1 MKFYIVKMMIYY
13 YLLPLKHI
21 KVLKSVATFATF
33 YSEVIIWN
41 LYLIK
46 NQYII
51 HLLIIFDFSKLY
63 AYKFAHIESS
73 LFLH

>member
-1 MKFYIVKMMIYY
+1 MMIYY

-33 YSEVIIWN
+33 YSEVIIGN

-46 NQYII
+46 KSIYYTFINN
-51 HLLIIFDFSKLY
+51 F
-63 AYKFAHIESS
+63 
-73 LFLH
+73 

>member
-1 MKFYIVKMMIYY
+1 MMIYY

-33 YSEVIIWN
+33 ATFYSEFIIGN

-51 HLLIIFDFSKLY
+51 HSLIIFVFSKLY